1 MATRNAPE
9 DAPRLYRSRGDLLT
23 AALNGRDFNP
33 GTNCAD
39 CGFLNVCPAVPQRR
53 GVLGIPGRAVA
64 TRGLSAT
71 HLGAYN
77 RCPTAF
83 LAQRR
88 DHLPAAPREDDN
100 ERGAAAR
107 ARGIAAH
114 AVLRWLHARQP
125 AVGCTPDDLPDP
137 LDDPEGAGAL
147 AEHAA
152 VDVDAY
158 AAAHPYLRH
167 HIESCLLGFAGF
179 GNWLPED
186 RFVVFDPD
194 ADIVVV
200 TTPDLTG
207 RTHDGEPIWRETK
220 RAAAVPPDVEAAF
233 EWYPGFALNVA
244 VLAAGIP
251 RRYRN
256 ARAELE
262 VLTRTGG
269 EVFYVR

>member
-137 LDDPEGAGAL
+137 LDDPEVRERSPSTL
-147 AEHAA
+147 PSMLTPTPQHTPTCDITSKAA
-152 VDVDAY
+152 CWASRDSAT
-158 AAAHPYLRH
+158 
-167 HIESCLLGFAGF
+167 GF
-179 GNWLPED
+179 
-186 RFVVFDPD
+186 
-194 ADIVVV
+194 
-200 TTPDLTG
+200 
-207 RTHDGEPIWRETK
+207 
-220 RAAAVPPDVEAAF
+220 
-233 EWYPGFALNVA
+233 
-244 VLAAGIP
+244 P
-251 RRYRN
+251 RIGSSSS
-256 ARAELE
+256 
-262 VLTRTGG
+262 TRTPILSSS
-269 EVFYVR
+269 RPRT